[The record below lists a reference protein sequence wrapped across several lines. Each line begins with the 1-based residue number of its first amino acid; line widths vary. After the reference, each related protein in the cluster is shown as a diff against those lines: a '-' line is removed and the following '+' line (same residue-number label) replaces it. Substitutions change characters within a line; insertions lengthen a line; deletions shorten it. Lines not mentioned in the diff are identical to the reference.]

1 MSLALERV
9 NPITVHD
16 PRIIQSDRTFPVLKG
31 GEQVLYKV
39 YTTTNISSSS
49 VTFHCPPP
57 SSNVYVDRRIH
68 LRLPVRLSIAVTTAN
83 LMADGKY
90 LIANGCFAIRSFPLQ
105 KAMET
110 VQMVINNQAMSVNI
124 GDIISCLEHFNV
136 SMKLRAID
144 YSKCATYPID
154 GCQQFGDVNGLL
166 KSPLLP
172 ATAVADLNVPR
183 GAPFAVVTGGATQ
196 TASNDSPL
204 TVIDFVSCEPLF
216 LSPLYWG
223 ESSLN
228 NSAFYGV
235 KTMDFTFNFVSN
247 AGNRMISIDPT
258 TLFTA
263 GDADTTRA
271 SSLSASVSFG
281 PFAGVSPAF
290 TYSAES
296 TPALLF
302 QYITP
307 QLVDR
312 GNAMQQVLNYP
323 YSNIER
329 YPTDYSAPAVSAL
342 GVAGAAVT
350 MNSTNVQLSSI
361 PTKIYVFAR
370 ANNTQMQLNPYTPDS
385 FMRLESFNMQWG
397 NRSGLLAQASRQQL
411 YDISVRAGCTQSYAD
426 WAGIAQQRGATP
438 ASYVS
443 TVPTGVVGVAQTY
456 FGTGTLLA
464 IDPVDLG
471 LDSVDAPG
479 KLDQITL
486 QINGTWSN
494 LGQYAMN
501 GCTLYV
507 VCVSAGVFTL
517 FNGQASSLIGI
528 LNSNDILN
536 SHAQSGAQML
546 NYFDTKQIYGGGFLS
561 DLASNLR
568 HLKVKKAK
576 CAGGAVDGGRA
587 IARGSLRDRLQ

>member
-16 PRIIQSDRTFPVLKG
+16 PRVIQSDRTFPVLKG

-39 YTTTNISSSS
+39 YTTSSVSSSS
-49 VTFHCPPP
+49 ITFHCPPP
-57 SSNVYVDRRIH
+57 SSNLYVDRRIH
-68 LRLPVRLSIAVTTAN
+68 LRLPVRLTIAATTTN
-83 LMADGKY
+83 LMIDSKY
-90 LIANGCFAIRSFPLQ
+90 LISNGNVALRSFPLQ

-110 VQMVINNQAMSVNI
+110 VQMTINNQSMSVNI
-124 GDIISCLEHFNV
+124 GDILSALEHFNV

-144 YSKCATYPID
+144 YSKCASYPASY
-154 GCQQFGDVNGLL
+154 CQEFSALHGQAR
-166 KSPLLP
+166 SPLLP
-172 ATAVADLNVPR
+172 NNTVADLNVPR
-183 GAPFAVVTGGATQ
+183 GGPFTVVTGGGTQ
-196 TASNDSPL
+196 TASNDSPV

-223 ESSLN
+223 ESTSN

-247 AGNRMISIDPT
+247 AGNRMLAINPALLYTNGDV
-258 TLFTA
+258 TA
-263 GDADTTRA
+263 TRA
-271 SSLSASVSFG
+271 DPISTSVSFG

-296 TPALLF
+296 TAALLF

-329 YPTDYSAPAVSAL
+329 YPTDYGAPAVAASGL
-342 GVAGAAVT
+342 PGAAVT

-397 NRSGLLAQASRQQL
+397 NRSGLLSSASRQQL
-411 YDISVRAGCTQSYAD
+411 YDISVRAGCTLSYND
-426 WAGIAQQRGATP
+426 WAGIGQLNG
-438 ASYVS
+438 S
-443 TVPTGVVGVAQTY
+443 TVGTYTQATATGLITQQY
-456 FGTGTLLA
+456 FGSGTVLA
-464 IDPVDLG
+464 IDPIDLG

-494 LGQYAMN
+494 IGTTAMN

-507 VCVSAGVFTL
+507 VAVSAGVFTL

-546 NYFDTKQIYGGGFLS
+546 DYFATKQIYGGGFLS

-568 HLKVKKAK
+568 HMKVKRAK
-576 CAGGAVDGGRA
+576 SAAGGSA
-587 IARGSLRDRLQ
+587 ISRGTLRDRLQ